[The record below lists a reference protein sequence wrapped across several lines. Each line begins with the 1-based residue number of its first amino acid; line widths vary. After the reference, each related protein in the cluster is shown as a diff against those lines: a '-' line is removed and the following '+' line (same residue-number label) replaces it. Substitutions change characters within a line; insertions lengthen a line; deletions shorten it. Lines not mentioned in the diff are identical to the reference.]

1 MDQGV
6 LVSIKWHYRKK
17 ILEEF
22 VLQEDSG
29 KSVVD
34 FIMGI
39 NMLNVVDLISA
50 SSDEIEPKTLRQSWW
65 KIILLEDDAQDDS
78 THSQCTVITFTVY

>member
-17 ILEEF
+17 ILKEF

-29 KSVVD
+29 KSVV
-34 FIMGI
+34 
-39 NMLNVVDLISA
+39 VDLISA
-50 SSDEIEPKTLRQSWW
+50 SSDEIVPKTLRRPWW
-65 KIILLEDDAQDDS
+65 RIILLEDDAQDDS